1 LISETNGALATIL
14 LHPPPPQKK
23 KKKKQRKKQSE
34 DEQCRDEVLQFIS
47 NLQL

>member
-14 LHPPPPQKK
+14 LPP
-23 KKKKQRKKQSE
+23 KKKQRKKQSE